1 MFAMKFLFNGNTFKT
16 KFFSSLVILMSGTV
30 VSQLI
35 ALAFAP
41 ILTRLYTPGQMGEL
55 GFYMRLTG
63 FISAVATLRYEA
75 ALPLPKQDAH
85 SYLLYRLAYRLSF
98 IVLAVSAVI
107 LIFILKAGIGVP
119 FSWWFFLFTLMGSAC
134 IVLINIG
141 TNWSVRLGQY
151 GMISRQKIINSS
163 LSNVL
168 KWIFALFQFNTFGL
182 ILATFLGY
190 LASSLE
196 FLIDFKKIQQR
207 FKHYISKKKTRVLMR
222 EHKDFP
228 LVSLPHVFID
238 NAREM
243 LVATFI
249 FGFYSDVI
257 YGSYNHSYTMLRL
270 PLTLIGVSLGQIFYN
285 QASELYNQQK
295 AILPLIQKMLLG
307 LALFSLVPFGLL
319 FYSGSEIFGFVFGNN
334 WFLAGTYSET
344 MSVWLMINFIL
355 TPISALPLI
364 LKKQKVFFL
373 MGIGS
378 SIIQV
383 LPFWIL
389 HWMKGSSDLA
399 FMQSLQIVAY
409 TQALWLLVT
418 IGLLYYFAKQADL
431 KAGHKA

>member
-1 MFAMKFLFNGNTFKT
+1 
-16 KFFSSLVILMSGTV
+16 MSGTV
-30 VSQLI
+30 ISQLI

-196 FLIDFKKIQQR
+196 FLIDFKKIQ
-207 FKHYISKKKTRVLMR
+207 L
-222 EHKDFP
+222 
-228 LVSLPHVFID
+228 
-238 NAREM
+238 AR
-243 LVATFI
+243 TC
-249 FGFYSDVI
+249 
-257 YGSYNHSYTMLRL
+257 R
-270 PLTLIGVSLGQIFYN
+270 
-285 QASELYNQQK
+285 
-295 AILPLIQKMLLG
+295 
-307 LALFSLVPFGLL
+307 
-319 FYSGSEIFGFVFGNN
+319 
-334 WFLAGTYSET
+334 
-344 MSVWLMINFIL
+344 
-355 TPISALPLI
+355 
-364 LKKQKVFFL
+364 
-373 MGIGS
+373 MG
-378 SIIQV
+378 
-383 LPFWIL
+383 
-389 HWMKGSSDLA
+389 
-399 FMQSLQIVAY
+399 
-409 TQALWLLVT
+409 
-418 IGLLYYFAKQADL
+418 
-431 KAGHKA
+431 